1 MNEKQITKAL
11 AKARSLLSMES
22 PGLPSGEL
30 KAYVQKYFDWA
41 KEHKAMIEQEVPPFY
56 LLDTTALRERAQQF
70 KSAFSSVLQD
80 TGFYFAVKSNS
91 HPDVARTLL
100 GCGFGL
106 DVSSGVELEMALALK
121 AEKIVFSGPG
131 KTHKELTLAAENHK
145 TVTVLMDSFRELEN
159 LEKIAADKGVKISAG
174 VRLTT
179 MPKGLWKKFGILLQ
193 DLSRFFR
200 AAEACHHVQ
209 LKGLQFHTSWNM
221 SPEAQI
227 KFIRKI
233 GRAASGLSEK
243 HRKQIDF
250 IDIGGGYWPEQ
261 GEWLTGE
268 GTPEGV
274 LRKALGMDSGSAKR
288 HFRLPS
294 NPIETFAE
302 SISQAIQKNWAG
314 LLPCRV
320 CFEPGR
326 WVCND
331 AMHLILSVVDKKGN
345 DLVITDAG
353 TNTIGWERYETD
365 YCPVLNLSRPSLK
378 EKKCFI
384 LGSLCTPHDVWGKT
398 YFGDRIEPCDFLVIP
413 CQGAY
418 TYSLRQE
425 FIKPLPRVIK
435 I

>member
-1 MNEKQITKAL
+1 MWRKPFWVVA
-11 AKARSLLSMES
+11 SGWMY
-22 PGLPSGEL
+22 LP
-30 KAYVQKYFDWA
+30 
-41 KEHKAMIEQEVPPFY
+41 
-56 LLDTTALRERAQQF
+56 
-70 KSAFSSVLQD
+70 
-80 TGFYFAVKSNS
+80 
-91 HPDVARTLL
+91 
-100 GCGFGL
+100 
-106 DVSSGVELEMALALK
+106 GVELEMALALK

-159 LEKIAADKGVKISAG
+159 LERIAAEKGVKISAG

-179 MPKGLWKKFGILLQ
+179 MPKGLWRKFGILLQ
-193 DLSRFFR
+193 DLDRFFR
-200 AAEACHHVQ
+200 AAESCHHVQ
-209 LKGLQFHTSWNM
+209 FKGLQFHTSWNM

-233 GRAASGLSEK
+233 GRAVSGLSEK
-243 HRKQIDF
+243 HRRQIEF
-250 IDIGGGYWPEQ
+250 VDIGGGYWPEQ

-268 GTPEGV
+268 GTPEGI
-274 LRKALGMDSGSAKR
+274 LRKALGMDSGSGKR

-302 SISQAIQKNWAG
+302 SISQAIQKYWKG
-314 LLPCRV
+314 FLPCRV

-378 EKKCFI
+378 EKKCTI

-398 YFGDRIEPCDFLVIP
+398 YFGDRIEPGDLLAIP

-425 FIKPLPRVIK
+425 FIKPLPRVVK